1 MRDDAGF
8 AGWAA
13 SAGGDTVFR
22 YCTTESIWFEE
33 EEDEGAE
40 AVVVPRHEEI
50 VAGRRR
56 RRRKKRPRGPLPTP
70 TITPII
76 PEDGE

>member
-1 MRDDAGF
+1 MWLVLIVMDR
-8 AGWAA
+8 
-13 SAGGDTVFR
+13 VP
-22 YCTTESIWFEE
+22 TTESIWFEE
-33 EEDEGAE
+33 EGDDAGL
-40 AVVVPRHEEI
+40 VIPHHEEV

-70 TITPII
+70 TITPTV